1 MWRTL
6 SDEAR
11 QAIREL
17 CDTHGSR
24 LYDYCRTELAAG
36 DAEQAAA
43 GALVSAH
50 LYADRLRDPA
60 LHRPWLYAL
69 ARAHRAFVAKPASIG
84 SWSRPGRMSELLPEA
99 LLSLDRPLR
108 ELLDLSLRHGLSDAE
123 LATVFSLSQD
133 EVSAVVARA
142 ADALEG
148 WFAAI
153 IAARGRTGCPDLTT
167 RVAAWVTSPGRR
179 ARARISR
186 HIQGCAACRAAPRT
200 MSAATLLRRL
210 PIAELPGTLTNRLA
224 SAQPLPGEG
233 PLWRADG
240 FPVLARTLVEP
251 LAAPPGVGATP
262 MPPVADPTTATPGN
276 PWSAAGAAAA
286 DQEPPGRA
294 ARGRHPFT
302 PTSRARPFRGGSPGD
317 KLVYDNRAEG
327 GLSGTVVNGSVNGPG
342 GSPVN
347 SPVTGPLSA
356 PVGGGEAGGG
366 DGAAAPPGAMIIRY
380 GGIGWNG
387 EPGGLDRFDGEAPWQ
402 EFWREQP
409 AEPEEETEAPIR
421 TVARLGLLL
430 GVGLLVVGLVWAV
443 LNARA
448 HPAVVT
454 RAAAQAAVPAET
466 PTRWTAAIGPAAGSA
481 LSSLDRRADLPRPAA
496 PTARVS
502 PRSAWL
508 GSGRA
513 GAFSLA
519 CTGTCRVVSATGT
532 RGIVVDG
539 TTFRVLDPRSR
550 PGCPGGP
557 DVRRGRITIVWT
569 GRATGDGL
577 RTGGT
582 ATAGG
587 TLTLKVGW
595 TVARDKGVR
604 RLDAGGVRWSNC
616 R

>member
-11 QAIREL
+11 QSIREL
-17 CDTHGSR
+17 CDTHGSG

-36 DAEQAAA
+36 DAEQAVA

-50 LYADRLRDPA
+50 LYAGRLPDPA

-123 LATVFSLSQD
+123 LATVFSLTRD
-133 EVSAVVARA
+133 EVRAVVTRA
-142 ADALEG
+142 SDGLEG

-210 PIAELPGTLTNRLA
+210 PIAALPGTLPTRLA
-224 SAQPLPGEG
+224 SAQPLPADA
-233 PLWRADG
+233 PFWRADG
-240 FPVLARTLVEP
+240 FPVQARTLVEP
-251 LAAPPGVGATP
+251 LGAPPGVEATP
-262 MPPVADPTTATPGN
+262 MTPVADPTTATPGK

-286 DQEPPGRA
+286 DQEPPGPA

-302 PTSRARPFRGGSPGD
+302 PTSRTRPFRGSPGD
-317 KLVYDNRAEG
+317 KLVYGDRAEG
-327 GLSGTVVNGSVNGPG
+327 GLSGTVVNGTANG
-342 GSPVN
+342 N
-347 SPVTGPLSA
+347 A
-356 PVGGGEAGGG
+356 VGGPIGGAAGGAAGESGG

-387 EPGGLDRFDGEAPWQ
+387 EPGALDRLDGEAPWQ

-409 AEPEEETEAPIR
+409 EEPEQEAEAPIR
-421 TVARLGLLL
+421 AVARLGLLL

-448 HPAVVT
+448 HPATTVT
-454 RAAAQAAVPAET
+454 RTAAQSSLPAET
-466 PTRWTAAIGPAAGSA
+466 PTRWTAAIGPAAGSG
-481 LSSLDRRADLPRPAA
+481 LSSQDRKVELPKPDP

-502 PRSAWL
+502 PRSVSL

-513 GAFSLA
+513 GSFSLS

-539 TTFRVLDPRSR
+539 TTFRVTDPRSR

-569 GRATGDGL
+569 ARATGDGL

-587 TLTLKVGW
+587 TLTLPVSW
-595 TVARDKGVR
+595 TIARDKGVR
-604 RLDAGGVRWSNC
+604 RLDAERGVHWSNC

>member
-11 QAIREL
+11 QAIREM

-36 DAEQAAA
+36 DAEQAVA
-43 GALVSAH
+43 GTLVSAH
-50 LYADRLRDPA
+50 LYADRLPDPA
-60 LHRPWLYAL
+60 LHTPWLYAL

-108 ELLDLSLRHGLSDAE
+108 ELLDLSLRHGLSDTE
-123 LATVFSLSQD
+123 LATVFSLSPD
-133 EVSAVVARA
+133 EIRSVVARA
-142 ADALEG
+142 SDGLEG

-200 MSAATLLRRL
+200 MSAAALLRRL
-210 PIAELPGTLTNRLA
+210 PIAALPGTLPNRFA
-224 SAQPLPGEG
+224 SAQPLPGER

-251 LAAPPGVGATP
+251 LAAPPGVEATP
-262 MPPVADPTTATPGN
+262 MPPVADPTTATPGK

-286 DQEPPGRA
+286 DQEHPGRT

-302 PTSRARPFRGGSPGD
+302 ATSRTRAFRGGVQGD
-317 KLVYDNRAEG
+317 KLVYGDRAES
-327 GLSGTVVNGSVNGPG
+327 GLSGTVVNGSVNG
-342 GSPVN
+342 
-347 SPVTGPLSA
+347 TA
-356 PVGGGEAGGG
+356 G
-366 DGAAAPPGAMIIRY
+366 DGDAPPGAMIIRY
-380 GGIGWNG
+380 GGLGWNG
-387 EPGGLDRFDGEAPWQ
+387 ESGDLDRLPGEAQPWQ

-409 AEPEEETEAPIR
+409 EEPETETEAPIR

-443 LNARA
+443 LNARD
-448 HPAVVT
+448 HPATVTKAVT
-454 RAAAQAAVPAET
+454 RAAAQSSVPAES
-466 PTRWTAAIGPAAGSA
+466 PTRWAAPVGAAAGSD
-481 LSSLDRRADLPRPAA
+481 LTSLDRKADLPKPAP
-496 PTARVS
+496 PTARLS
-502 PRSAWL
+502 PRSAAL
-508 GSGRA
+508 GSGRS
-513 GAFSLA
+513 GAFSLS
-519 CTGTCRVVSATGT
+519 CTGTCRVVSAVGS

-539 TTFRVLDPRSR
+539 TTYRVTDPRSR
-550 PGCPGGP
+550 PACPGAP
-557 DVRRGRITIVWT
+557 DVRRGRITIVWS

-582 ATAGG
+582 VTAGG

-595 TVARDKGVR
+595 TIARDKGVR
-604 RLDAGGVRWSNC
+604 RLDSGGVHWSNC
-616 R
+616 G

>member
-1 MWRTL
+1 APR
-6 SDEAR
+6 
-11 QAIREL
+11 
-17 CDTHGSR
+17 SR
-24 LYDYCRTELAAG
+24 STP
-36 DAEQAAA
+36 A
-43 GALVSAH
+43 GAA
-50 LYADRLRDPA
+50 
-60 LHRPWLYAL
+60 
-69 ARAHRAFVAKPASIG
+69 
-84 SWSRPGRMSELLPEA
+84 
-99 LLSLDRPLR
+99 
-108 ELLDLSLRHGLSDAE
+108 
-123 LATVFSLSQD
+123 
-133 EVSAVVARA
+133 
-142 ADALEG
+142 
-148 WFAAI
+148 
-153 IAARGRTGCPDLTT
+153 TT
-167 RVAAWVTSPGRR
+167 RNG
-179 ARARISR
+179 
-186 HIQGCAACRAAPRT
+186 
-200 MSAATLLRRL
+200 
-210 PIAELPGTLTNRLA
+210 A
-224 SAQPLPGEG
+224 S
-233 PLWRADG
+233 
-240 FPVLARTLVEP
+240 
-251 LAAPPGVGATP
+251 
-262 MPPVADPTTATPGN
+262 
-276 PWSAAGAAAA
+276 GAAAA

-327 GLSGTVVNGSVNGPG
+327 GLSGTVINGPG

-454 RAAAQAAVPAET
+454 RAAVQAAVPAET

-481 LSSLDRRADLPRPAA
+481 LSSLDRQADLPRPAA